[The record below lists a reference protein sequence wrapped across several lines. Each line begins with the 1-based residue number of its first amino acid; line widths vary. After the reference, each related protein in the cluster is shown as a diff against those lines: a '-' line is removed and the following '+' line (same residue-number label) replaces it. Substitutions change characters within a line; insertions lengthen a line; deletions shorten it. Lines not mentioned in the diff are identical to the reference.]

1 MFHLGMWRERMRNAL
16 NELAEGRPPTPP
28 PPIEQQDEL
37 NDAEIAN
44 GIGTPLSDAA
54 ARSDHLFGE
63 IIELFTKVGD
73 QPFQWYRNRTTT
85 EAVLA
90 NSYTHPRK
98 HIYEYLRENG
108 DPDHAYELLEDA
120 AVDLRA
126 ASAPPIAL
134 GAAIYNLACVR
145 CHQGRLD
152 EAIELLGEALPL
164 RPDMKEK
171 ALSDSDLAAVHDDP
185 RFQELV
191 KN

>member
-1 MFHLGMWRERMRNAL
+1 MFHLGMARERMRNAL
-16 NELAEGRPPTPP
+16 TELAEGRPPTPP

-54 ARSDHLFGE
+54 ARSDHLLGE
-63 IIELFTKVGD
+63 IIELFRKVGD
-73 QPFQWYRNRTTT
+73 QPFQWYRNQTTT

-90 NSYTHPRK
+90 NSYNHPRT

-108 DPDHAYELLEDA
+108 DPERANELFEDA

-134 GAAIYNLACVR
+134 GAAIYNLACAR
-145 CHQGRLD
+145 CNQGRLD
-152 EAIELLGEALPL
+152 EAIELLEEALPM
-164 RPDMKEK
+164 RPDLKEL
-171 ALSDSDLAAVHDDP
+171 APRDSDLAALHGDP

-191 KN
+191 KS

>member
-1 MFHLGMWRERMRNAL
+1 MFHLGMWRERMRNSL
-16 NELAEGRPPTPP
+16 TELAQGRPPTPP

-54 ARSDHLFGE
+54 ARSDHLLGE
-63 IIELFTKVGD
+63 IIELFTRVGD
-73 QPFQWYRNRTTT
+73 QPFQWYRNRTTI

-90 NSYTHPRK
+90 NSYTHPRI
-98 HIYEYLRENG
+98 HMHEYLRENG
-108 DPDHAYELLEDA
+108 ELERANELLEDA

-145 CHQGRLD
+145 CNQSRLD
-152 EAIELLGEALPL
+152 EAIELLEEALPL
-164 RPDMKEK
+164 RPDLKES
-171 ALSDSDLAAVHDDP
+171 ALKDSDLAPLHDDP
-185 RFQELV
+185 RFQALL
-191 KN
+191 KS